1 VTDPTGAVIV
11 GAKVTA
17 TNSGTRVI
25 TETST
30 TSSGNFT
37 IPALRPGTYDVTVE
51 QAGFKRAVLT
61 GIEVQVGQTARADT
75 ALQIGETSQAV
86 EVTAELVQVERD
98 TSDRGE
104 PSLRGR
110 RFSTC
115 HS

>member
-30 TSSGNFT
+30 TSSGQLYD
-37 IPALRPGTYDVTVE
+37 PALRPGTYDVTVE

-86 EVTAELVQVERD
+86 EVTAELVQV
-98 TSDRGE
+98 RGILPTVE